1 MANVFLLLPS
11 NLDMMLWLNQVGL
24 VQDLSEQLLE
34 EDVCEG
40 ERDAGRRSEAGMKE
54 MTEECH
60 KSAECCN
67 LNMK

>member
-1 MANVFLLLPS
+1 
-11 NLDMMLWLNQVGL
+11 MMLWLNQVDL